1 MLTVEMAAWG
11 QTEEDLREQA
21 LTASHPR
28 TRERFMALFEIVN
41 GSNAT
46 QVGLTR
52 GRNPQTVMDWVHR
65 YNQQG
70 PSALT
75 YQRTGGAPP
84 LCRKR

>member
-1 MLTVEMAAWG
+1 MLKVEMATWG
-11 QTEEDLREQA
+11 QTEGDLREQA
-21 LTASHPR
+21 LKAPHPR
-28 TRERFMALFEIVN
+28 TRERFMALFEIVR

-46 QVGLTR
+46 LVGLAR

-65 YNQQG
+65 YNKQG
-70 PSALT
+70 PSALR